1 MGRAAAPEVCPPW
14 RRPGGC
20 RGVVVVWVSA
30 AAAGLLS
37 SARPPLGRQA
47 RLETGLAWTCLSES
61 RGEDGDRGG
70 GGERRS
76 GSRLCVMSGTALC
89 MRS

>member
-1 MGRAAAPEVCPPW
+1 M
-14 RRPGGC
+14 
-20 RGVVVVWVSA
+20 VVWVSAA

-61 RGEDGDRGG
+61 RGEDGDRDGV
-70 GGERRS
+70 GEEIWQSSVCHVRHGAVHEIAGRQVHS
-76 GSRLCVMSGTALC
+76 TQ
-89 MRS
+89 